1 MICPHCEQSLLR
13 KERPGNTCGKCGR
26 RYAFDPKTNPL
37 RLNDLRVRRVV
48 AGLTRNGQLPCTTG
62 QLWYALSRR
71 ALREPRVETGCA
83 FVLLL
88 LGGIVGV
95 LGLATGVGVAQAGG
109 LLALLAGAGFVVARV
124 VGVGR
129 GRPQVGRE
137 AFRTDMMAAWRDVY
151 HRLPSG
157 VLDDSRYPR
166 PREASSDGPLVI
178 CPDRSVGVFLDKA
191 GVDVF
196 ADWSALPGRGPVLVL
211 HDADAEGLLWVDR
224 VRAAVPGRA
233 VVDIGV
239 PVDAVFGVP
248 KAVPVRGERPG
259 PDVVKSLTASGR
271 LTPEQV
277 KWLGQGWGF
286 PLVGVPP
293 AKLLAVVTR
302 AVEEAGARREAASVG
317 FLTWP
322 DERGEGTV

>member
-13 KERPGNTCGKCGR
+13 KERPDNKCGKCGR

-37 RLNDLRVRRVV
+37 RLHDLRVRRVV
-48 AGLTRNGQLPCTTG
+48 AGLTGGGQLPCTTS
-62 QLWYALSRR
+62 QVWYALARR
-71 ALREPRVETGCA
+71 DLREPQVEMGCA
-83 FVLLL
+83 SVLLL
-88 LGGIVGV
+88 AGVVVGV
-95 LGLATGVGVAQAGG
+95 LGLGTGVGLAQAGG
-109 LLALLAGAGFVVARV
+109 LLALLAGAGFVVARIM
-124 VGVGR
+124 GVGR
-129 GRPQVGRE
+129 GRPKVGRE

-151 HRLPSG
+151 HRLPPG
-157 VLDDSRYPR
+157 VLDDSRYPP
-166 PREASSDGPLVI
+166 PREGSSDGPVVI
-178 CPDRSVGVFLDKA
+178 CPDRSIGVFLDKA

-196 ADWSALPGRGPVLVL
+196 AGWSVLPGRGPGLVL

-224 VRAAVPGRA
+224 VRAAVPGRT

-239 PVDAVFGVP
+239 PVHAVFGVP

-259 PDVVKSLTASGR
+259 PDAVKSLTASGR

-277 KWLGQGWGF
+277 KWLAQGWGF

-302 AVEEAGARREAASVG
+302 AVEEAGARRGAASVG

-322 DERGEGTV
+322 TTERDGN